1 MKTFKQFL
9 DEAQKKID
17 AATAAQIIKRDCA
30 YFLKNSGFNPTD
42 VERTAIFRGSDTI
55 SIEPGELKP
64 IPVNKNR
71 RPLTTPIAI
80 HTAAD
85 EYMEKQFGVKFR
97 SQSVFVSPD
106 AGIAEEYSRKTF
118 LVFPI
123 GEFKYL
129 WSPTVQDFYYIAQRD
144 GADVLIT
151 VANENPDLL
160 TELGLDAKEFDGAQS
175 NAARYHQ
182 TVATWNRLKSEKKAE
197 IIKDWLEAGHG
208 EYSSTGLHDA
218 IRHDPASEIMIAC
231 DSYYAL
237 PYGEFLPLGTA
248 WTQSVLDEMETE

>member
-9 DEAQKKID
+9 GEARKKID

-30 YFLKNSGFNPTD
+30 YFLKNSGFDPAD
-42 VERTAIFRGSDTI
+42 VERTAIFRGSDNI
-55 SIEPGELKP
+55 STEPGELKA

-71 RPLTTPIAI
+71 RPLTTPMAI
-80 HTAAD
+80 HQAAD

-97 SQSVFVSPD
+97 SQSVFVTPD
-106 AGIAEEYSRKTF
+106 SGIAEEYGRGTY

-129 WSPTVQDFYYIAQRD
+129 WSPSVQDFYYIAQRD

-160 TELGLDAKEFDGAQS
+160 AELGLDAREFDGAQS
-175 NAARYHQ
+175 TVSRYHQ
-182 TVATWNRLKSEKKAE
+182 TVATWNRLKPEKKAA

-208 EYSSTGLHDA
+208 EYRSTGLHEA
-218 IRHDPASEIMIAC
+218 IRHDPASEIMIVC

-237 PYGEFLPLGTA
+237 PLGTE
-248 WTQSVLDEMETE
+248 WTESVLAEMETE